1 MVILKIFKALLLGG
15 ILSLILSGC
24 DFPSRFLAQ
33 VGREWNA
40 LKILL
45 KGGSSP
51 LAHSPVQPSYSI
63 AHQELVAEAYRVV
76 FLKDPHSTQL
86 LDWVNALDQGAS
98 LEGLYNG
105 FTHSSEYRA
114 LETAAKPAS
123 LEALRSFSEIL
134 TGLEKELPVPTVFD
148 ATWARPLKTI
158 LPPGPQD
165 ANQDANEDAHPDNQ
179 IRDSQGHQRDQ
190 YGNIAAAPGDAI
202 PQNFMKV
209 FEGASL
215 FTLKRVLGDE
225 ALKVVATQMQD
236 RQKLASWYSQ
246 WVPQMLVWKT
256 DFGLELRNRSDE
268 SFHYRWVLGTSEDRV
283 KWEILNR
290 IHRVLNAKQ

>member
-1 MVILKIFKALLLGG
+1 MDHFKNLLKTLQIFIFGG
-15 ILSLILSGC
+15 ALSLALSGC
-24 DFPSRFLAQ
+24 DFPARF
-33 VGREWNA
+33 VGQLGQEWNA

-45 KGGSSP
+45 RGGSSP
-51 LAHSPVQPSYSI
+51 LARSRMQPSFSI
-63 AHQELVAEAYRVV
+63 AHQELVAEVYRVV
-76 FLKDPHSTQL
+76 FFKDPSQVQL

-105 FTHSSEYRA
+105 FTHSSEYRD
-114 LETAAKPAS
+114 LETQAKPAS
-123 LEALRSFSEIL
+123 LEVLKRFNVIL
-134 TGLEKELPVPTVFD
+134 TELEKELPIPTIFD
-148 ATWARPLKTI
+148 ATWARPLKMI

-165 ANQDANEDAHPDNQ
+165 AQNEGDEPAALPLSDGGLSQRAVREKGIQDFTK
-179 IRDSQGHQRDQ
+179 I
-190 YGNIAAAPGDAI
+190 
-202 PQNFMKV
+202 

-225 ALKVVATQMQD
+225 ALKVVAIEKQD
-236 RQKLASWYSQ
+236 RQKLASWYSK
-246 WVPQMLVWKT
+246 WVLQMVIWKT

-268 SFHYRWVLGTSEDRV
+268 SFHYRWVLGASEDRV